1 MKGSCNK
8 RSFTCCKHVDKQL
21 WNMQSSTAA
30 VMCKWVTTCIKW
42 FLFTQPILPCYEHT
56 ISSLLSKHLLT
67 TANTFVPWMCNLLAL
82 LFTAWY
88 PAPGDQQAKSFPQ
101 FWGSWNAGTNFKI
114 LRWLTKTPQQQWKQ
128 NTALHFSFLAV
139 EGMPRMHKVVMSLQS
154 HKVISKQ

>member
-30 VMCKWVTTCIKW
+30 VMCKWATTCIKW
-42 FLFTQPILPCYEHT
+42 FFFTQPILPCYEHT
-56 ISSLLSKHLLT
+56 IASKQRSFDNCKHVCTQNVQSSCTSFHRLVSST
-67 TANTFVPWMCNLLAL
+67 RTSA
-82 LFTAWY
+82 
-88 PAPGDQQAKSFPQ
+88 GQSFPQ

-139 EGMPRMHKVVMSLQS
+139 EGMTRMHKVVMSLQS